1 MFNPEGT
8 IFNRKHDLGKKVP
21 DEKIIL
27 AADVFKTFKKVPL
40 NKLSEGLGINL
51 TKNGRK
57 DIIKVVRI
65 QRNFT
70 EKARKD
76 TSEEVGLPLIKNVL
90 TPLTKSIVVPLG
102 LTATDP
108 AI

>member
-21 DEKIIL
+21 DERIIL

-76 TSEEVGLPLIKNVL
+76 TSEEGGFLIFLKPLKVSWFTIN
-90 TPLTKSIVVPLG
+90 
-102 LTATDP
+102 
-108 AI
+108 